1 MGTLERAHADTI
13 YRGGPILTMTG
24 DLPMYADAVAVKD
37 GRIAFVGPLAAAEA
51 LKGPKTNVRN
61 LDGRPLLPGFFP
73 GSSTRTA
80 TSCSRST
87 W

>member
-1 MGTLERAHADTI
+1 MSTLEGAYADTI

-24 DLPMYADAVAVKD
+24 ERPTYADAVAVKD
-37 GRIAFVGPLAAAEA
+37 GRIAFVGPLAAVEA
-51 LKGPKTNVRN
+51 PEGPKTKVRN
-61 LDGRPLLPGFFP
+61 LAAVRCFP